1 MPEKC
6 SGSSNRKTKVSI
18 PIDRIKRILHLIGW
32 QNELSLR
39 HAKPYVS
46 RMLIPLEIG
55 NAMGRADLEINM
67 NCRTRRK
74 G

>member
-6 SGSSNRKTKVSI
+6 SGSSDRKAKVSI
-18 PIDRIKRILHLIGW
+18 PTDRIKRILHLTGW

-39 HAKPYVS
+39 HAKP
-46 RMLIPLEIG
+46 LEIG
-55 NAMGRADLEINM
+55 NAIGKANLEINM
-67 NCRTRRK
+67 DCRTRRK

>member
-6 SGSSNRKTKVSI
+6 SGSSNRKTKVSV
-18 PIDRIKRILHLIGW
+18 PTARIKRILHLTGW

-46 RMLIPLEIG
+46 RVLIPLEIG
-55 NAMGRADLEINM
+55 NAIGRGDLEINM

>member
-6 SGSSNRKTKVSI
+6 SGSSDRKAKVSI
-18 PIDRIKRILHLIGW
+18 PTDRIKRILHLTGW
-32 QNELSLR
+32 QNELCLR

-46 RMLIPLEIG
+46 KVLIPLEIG
-55 NAMGRADLEINM
+55 NAIGRANLEINM